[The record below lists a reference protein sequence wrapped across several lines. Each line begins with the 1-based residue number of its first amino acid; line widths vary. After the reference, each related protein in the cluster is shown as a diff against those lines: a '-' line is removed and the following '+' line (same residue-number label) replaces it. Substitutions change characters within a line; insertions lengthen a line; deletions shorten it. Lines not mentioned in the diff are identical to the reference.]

1 MLGIHPYTQ
10 PGTSPTRGW
19 SVLPVFLMALVI
31 VTIGETTSAAERV
44 SVEVG
49 TDAVSRYNWRGLDFG
64 DALSIQPYLRCEY
77 QGLKGGFWGSYSSD
91 FEEIDTWI
99 SYTVSSE
106 HSLSVTGIVTGYY
119 FPTAGI
125 RLFNFHGADHPD
137 GPGAHL
143 LEAGVS
149 VSGPARIPLTV
160 SGYVNVHNDP
170 GNNTYVQLDYA
181 ATQGA
186 TALAF
191 SIGAALGSTKNPA
204 AYGTDGF
211 AVINI
216 GAKGSRKL
224 KLDQSEISLSTAVI
238 VNPRA
243 EVAYL
248 VLGVGI

>member
-1 MLGIHPYTQ
+1 MTTTFKHFDSHRT
-10 PGTSPTRGW
+10 TRW
-19 SVLPVFLMALVI
+19 SGAATILPLVIMVFLVN
-31 VTIGETTSAAERV
+31 VTTARAEGIAV
-44 SVEVG
+44 AVG
-49 TDAVSRYNWRGLDFG
+49 GDAVTRYNWRGLDFG
-64 DALSIQPYLRCEY
+64 NAASIQPYVRCEY

-91 FEEIDTWI
+91 FEEIDTWV
-99 SYTVSSE
+99 SYTVSTTN
-106 HSLSVTGIVTGYY
+106 SLSVTGILTGYY
-119 FPTAGI
+119 FPSAGI

-149 VSGPARIPLTV
+149 VSGPERVPLTV

-170 GNNTYVQLDYA
+170 GNNIYLQLDYA
-181 ATQGA
+181 ATQGE

-191 SIGAALGSTKNPA
+191 SVGAALGSTENPA
-204 AYGTDGF
+204 AYGADGF

-216 GAKGSRKL
+216 GAKCSRKL
-224 KLDQSEISLSTAVI
+224 KLGESNLSLSTAVI